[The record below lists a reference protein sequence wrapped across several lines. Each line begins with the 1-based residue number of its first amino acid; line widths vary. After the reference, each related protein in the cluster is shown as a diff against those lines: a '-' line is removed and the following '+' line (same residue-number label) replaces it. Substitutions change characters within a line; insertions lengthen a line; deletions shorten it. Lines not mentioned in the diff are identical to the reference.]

1 MHLDRELAVATR
13 LARAAGAVLRFHQAA
28 PLDVGYKAHG
38 EVVTPA
44 DRAADALIRA
54 GLAAAF
60 ADDAIFSEETPDSAD
75 RFGSERVW
83 IVDPLDSTSTFAAGG
98 DEYAVSI
105 GLAIGG
111 EATLGVVYNSAR
123 DELFAGCRGHGVTL
137 NGAPVRASDAAD
149 LARARL
155 TVSRKEWDRGLA
167 QLAATLPVRPIPS
180 MAYKLARVAAGLD
193 DGVFS
198 ATPRKEWGT
207 CAGIALILAAGGKAT
222 LRDGGAIRFNRRA
235 PRQPLGLVA
244 AGPSLHPLL
253 LAALARVPET
263 TWAAVEQSRA
273 RARPVTA

>member
-1 MHLDRELAVATR
+1 MHLDQELAVATR

-54 GLAAAF
+54 GLAEAF
-60 ADDAIFSEETPDSAD
+60 AGDAIFSEETPDSTA
-75 RFGSERVW
+75 RHGNARVW

-98 DEYAVSI
+98 DEYSISI
-105 GLAIGG
+105 GLALAGKAI
-111 EATLGVVYNSAR
+111 LGVVYNPAR
-123 DELFAGCRGHGVTL
+123 DELFAGYRGHGVAL
-137 NGAPVRASDAAD
+137 NGAPAHASDVAD

-167 QLAATLPVRPIPS
+167 QLTTTLPIRPIAS

-198 ATPRKEWGT
+198 ASPRKEWGT
-207 CAGIALILAAGGKAT
+207 CAGVALVLAAGGVAT

-263 TWAAVEQSRA
+263 IWGAVEHARA
-273 RARPVTA
+273 RVRPVTA